1 MTSVPGL
8 SLGGRA
14 APFPYKAQ
22 GPGRKS
28 LTQENSNGSSHGNH
42 QGGKQE
48 EKHRA
53 KRITKEKSQHLSK
66 SLLPRSEEGD
76 LGSQSPYSPGY
87 SVVGFSHSD
96 IPDLGI
102 LTLDS

>member
-1 MTSVPGL
+1 METTREGS
-8 SLGGRA
+8 
-14 APFPYKAQ
+14 
-22 GPGRKS
+22 RK
-28 LTQENSNGSSHGNH
+28 
-42 QGGKQE
+42 K
-48 EKHRA
+48 KHRA